1 MPPRCD
7 ALGARSAIDAHNVAP
22 RYFSEDAIPRQV
34 RLGQYNLIGLGLDP
48 PAISCSSAKWRRP
61 RTAFLPRVEIGC
73 LDTRIQRYL
82 KKTRGAL
89 GRAAIE
95 LIGIF
100 EGQHPPCQRQVSLS
114 RLLPLVANGCIEL
127 SNVKR
132 PPVIVRRSSG
142 KRISPAK
149 LRKAGTASRQ
159 ETARRYR
166 SSIERVHH
174 SNLTGINDRT
184 RAAKPSAMS
193 IHAQSGNRK

>member
-132 PPVIVRRSSG
+132 PPVRVALLYAEAQGNESLLQAPQSRNCVPSRDGSAIQVKYRAG
-142 KRISPAK
+142 SPF
-149 LRKAGTASRQ
+149 
-159 ETARRYR
+159 EF
-166 SSIERVHH
+166 
-174 SNLTGINDRT
+174 DRDQ
-184 RAAKPSAMS
+184 R
-193 IHAQSGNRK
+193 